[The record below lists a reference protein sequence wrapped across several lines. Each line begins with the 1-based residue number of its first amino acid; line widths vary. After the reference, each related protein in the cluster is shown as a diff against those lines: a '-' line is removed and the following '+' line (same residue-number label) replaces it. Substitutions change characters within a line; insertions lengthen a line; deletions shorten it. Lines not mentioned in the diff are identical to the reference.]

1 MLKEIYKQAQ
11 IHLMGIMLDKHE
23 KKGQDFFWAAKIHEP
38 CFQQYLCLHVKKL
51 IDTAHV
57 YIIPVELGTSA
68 LKSTG
73 LSLTAQNN
81 DYRLSPGLVCFPHT
95 EFLIKAIKV

>member
-1 MLKEIYKQAQ
+1 M
-11 IHLMGIMLDKHE
+11 
-23 KKGQDFFWAAKIHEP
+23 AAKNP
-38 CFQQYLCLHVKKL
+38 WTLFLAVFVLTRKKT
-51 IDTAHV
+51 DWYRT
-57 YIIPVELGTSA
+57 YIIPLELGTSA

-95 EFLIKAIKV
+95 EFLIKAIKVWNTERTLYN

>member
-38 CFQQYLCLHVKKL
+38 CF
-51 IDTAHV
+51 
-57 YIIPVELGTSA
+57 
-68 LKSTG
+68 
-73 LSLTAQNN
+73 
-81 DYRLSPGLVCFPHT
+81 
-95 EFLIKAIKV
+95 